1 METMRQLAARLRSA
15 SWRLLSRADR
25 FVNRLFGSH
34 LNPLYHSG
42 AIVVLLLVVLL
53 ITGLYLLIFYRIGEP
68 HASVARITEQAWLGS
83 WIRTLHRYGS
93 DAAVVAV
100 AVHAFRL
107 FAQGRSWGPRTL
119 AWLSGLALLF
129 VLFVSGWTGY
139 VMVWDVQAQLLA
151 IEGARWMDVLPI
163 FSEPLGRA
171 FVGEQAIPSA
181 FFFLNLFLHV
191 ALPVGMFV
199 VLWVHVSRVA
209 RPGLLPPRGLLW
221 GSLAVLL
228 ALSLAWP
235 IGMDPPADAFRI
247 PQRAALDVFYA
258 FWLPLTRLMPAAGVW
273 LLGLG
278 LAAAAL
284 AAPLWTKPPAEKRP
298 APSKVDS
305 RLCTG
310 CEQCYLDCPYEAISM
325 RQRTDGREGIYAVV
339 DPALCVSCGICAG
352 SCAPMGIGPP
362 GMTGRDQLDRV
373 EEFIRFLEPDP
384 AGVVLVGCARGA
396 AGLSSLIR
404 TAGGDG
410 KNGSGHGKT
419 GGDQGGAASF
429 EGSRVFQVPCAGNVH
444 TSVVEYLVRSGIGGV
459 LVVACHPRDCWSRE
473 GPRWLEQRMYHD
485 REAELKPR
493 VDRDR
498 IRICHASDGES
509 GELAAALSE
518 LRDEIGRLA
527 AARVEAEIDLEL
539 ECEVPEL
546 QEAGQ

>member
-1 METMRQLAARLRSA
+1 M
-15 SWRLLSRADR
+15 
-25 FVNRLFGSH
+25 NRLFGSRF
-34 LNPLYHSG
+34 NPLYHSG
-42 AIVVLLLVVLL
+42 AIVVLLLIVLL

-83 WIRTLHRYGS
+83 WIRSLHRYAS

-151 IEGARWMDVLPI
+151 IEGARWMDLLPI

-171 FVGEQAIPSA
+171 FVGDQRIPGA

-191 ALPVGMFV
+191 ALPIGMFV
-199 VLWVHVSRVA
+199 VLWIHVSRVA

-221 GSLAVLL
+221 GSLALL
-228 ALSLAWP
+228 LLLSVAWP

-258 FWLPLTRLMPAAGVW
+258 FWLPFTRVMPAAAVW
-273 LLGLG
+273 LVGLG
-278 LAAAAL
+278 LAGVAL
-284 AAPLWTKPPAEKRP
+284 AAPWWTKPPAERQP
-298 APSKVDS
+298 EPSSVDA

-310 CEQCYLDCPYEAISM
+310 CYQCYQDCPYEAISM
-325 RQRTDGREGIYAVV
+325 RPRTDGREGVYAVV

-373 EEFIRFLEPDP
+373 KQFIRFLEPDP
-384 AGVVLVGCARGA
+384 SGVVLVGCARGA
-396 AGLSSLIR
+396 AGLASVIQAANR
-404 TAGGDG
+404 ADAGEDG
-410 KNGSGHGKT
+410 NEAAA
-419 GGDQGGAASF
+419 AASF
-429 EGSRVFQVPCAGNVH
+429 DGSRIFQVPCAGNVH
-444 TSVVEYLVRSGIGGV
+444 TSVIEYLVRSGMGGV

-473 GPRWLEQRMYHD
+473 GPRWLEQRMYYD
-485 REAELKPR
+485 REAELKER
-493 VDRDR
+493 VDRER
-498 IRICHASDGES
+498 VRICHASHGETA
-509 GELAAALSE
+509 ELAAALGAF
-518 LRDEIGRLA
+518 RDDVVRLA
-527 AARVEAEIDLEL
+527 VARRESEIDLEL

-546 QEAGQ
+546 EEMSL